1 VLPPGFGKIL
11 AEDGG
16 VAAVGAVAGLLGG
29 SEVTDWACPTAAAQ
43 ANTPRLR
50 TADLSKLDIR
60 RLQIL
65 VWLNK
70 GCLKI
75 LLARE

>member
-1 VLPPGFGKIL
+1 LPPGFGKIL

-16 VAAVGAVAGLLGG
+16 VAAVGAVVGLLGG
-29 SEVTDWACPTAAAQ
+29 SDVTDWACPTTAAP

-60 RLQIL
+60 RLQIS
-65 VWLNK
+65 VWLNRS
-70 GCLKI
+70 CLKT
-75 LLARE
+75 LLAGE

>member
-1 VLPPGFGKIL
+1 LPPGFGKIL

-29 SEVTDWACPTAAAQ
+29 SDVTDWACPTTAAQ

-60 RLQIL
+60 RLQIS
-65 VWLNK
+65 VWFNRR
-70 GCLKI
+70 CLKT
-75 LLARE
+75 LLAGE